1 MNDPRHGPGSSAG
14 DGIAA
19 NVEDRFLV
27 AAAIENPRAFESL
40 FTRYWDPI
48 YRYCLYRMGNDED
61 AEDAAIRILTNAFN
75 ALPRFTDNRDSFRS
89 WLFTIAHNEVVS
101 WRRYLSRHPV
111 QSLDLATDLIDPSPL
126 PEEVVIFSS
135 GIREA
140 RLLLARLPD
149 RSRQVVE
156 LRLAGLSNPEIS
168 IVLGISQVAVRQAQS
183 RAVTR
188 MREMMNVDSAREG
201 ASGA

>member
-75 ALPRFTDNRDSFRS
+75 ALPRLLYQNDGNMQFCFR
-89 WLFTIAHNEVVS
+89 F
-101 WRRYLSRHPV
+101 
-111 QSLDLATDLIDPSPL
+111 SLDNTPY
-126 PEEVVIFSS
+126 
-135 GIREA
+135 
-140 RLLLARLPD
+140 LLQLFAVGAW
-149 RSRQVVE
+149 S
-156 LRLAGLSNPEIS
+156 LRNKWVAGLAALG
-168 IVLGISQVAVRQAQS
+168 VLVNFWGAVAFRGYTEYVR
-183 RAVTR
+183 
-188 MREMMNVDSAREG
+188 NW
-201 ASGA
+201 